1 SRARRNDVGV
11 TREAQHGSLV
21 SVKGPEILDR
31 AERHP
36 LYSKSERLEALT
48 DDLQAPL
55 ILRADGR
62 AANQLLSEGELAS
75 RVWDK
80 GNEFFQPTTFQIS
93 NINAGTGAP
102 NVIPGELKARFNIR
116 FSTEQT

>member
-1 SRARRNDVGV
+1 
-11 TREAQHGSLV
+11 

-62 AANQLLSEGELAS
+62 AAYQLLSEGERGRGGAGQGAGSRRGGRKEKLADINRKRS
-75 RVWDK
+75 DAASEH
-80 GNEFFQPTTFQIS
+80 GEPTANS
-93 NINAGTGAP
+93 HVSGP
-102 NVIPGELKARFNIR
+102 
-116 FSTEQT
+116 